1 MNNII
6 ELRDVGKT
14 YRAGKVDV
22 IALRD
27 INLAV
32 AQGELLSIVGPSG
45 CGKSTLLYVIGG
57 LTRTTA
63 GVVKVEGK
71 EMSGLADNALS
82 RLRGEKMGF
91 VFQRFNLLPA
101 LTIIQNIAVAEEIRS
116 RHLPNGAEI
125 ERILDLVGLR
135 EKKKRK
141 PAELSM
147 GEQQRAAI
155 ARAIIHRPAIL
166 LADEPT
172 GNLDSGNSAKV
183 MEIFSRMNR
192 EIGQTTLLVTHN
204 REVAATA
211 HRVVRMRDGK
221 IV

>member
-1 MNNII
+1 MNDII
-6 ELRDVGKT
+6 ELRGVGKT
-14 YRAGKVDV
+14 YRAGRVDV

-57 LTRTTA
+57 LTRTRA
-63 GVVKVEGK
+63 GTVKVEGK

-101 LTIIQNIAVAEEIRS
+101 LTIIQNIIVAEKIRF
-116 RHLPNGAEI
+116 RHRPNGAEI

-192 EIGQTTLLVTHN
+192 ELGQTILLVTHN

-211 HRVVRMRDGK
+211 RRVVRMRDGK